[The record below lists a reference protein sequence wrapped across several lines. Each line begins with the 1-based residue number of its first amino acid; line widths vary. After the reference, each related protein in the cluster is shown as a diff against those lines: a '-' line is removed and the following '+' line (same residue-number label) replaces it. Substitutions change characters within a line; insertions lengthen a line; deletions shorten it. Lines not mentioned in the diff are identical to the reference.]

1 MRRLGLGL
9 VFLLLVSVAA
19 CSQRTG
25 PPVPS
30 ASPIPASSPRGKPLS
45 HSGGG
50 VTVEVLPA
58 RLPSSGQGSTV
69 FQVALNT
76 HSVDLDAYD
85 LKNGVRL
92 RDDRGN
98 ELAPGTVDVPLG
110 GHHRSGTVTFEG
122 PALAAAKYVE
132 LVVRG
137 LAGVP
142 ERSFRWEVAQ

>member
-1 MRRLGLGL
+1 MRRLGLVL
-9 VFLLLVSVAA
+9 VFLSLVFALA

-25 PPVPS
+25 PPLP
-30 ASPIPASSPRGKPLS
+30 PPNPTLLSSPSGRPLS

-50 VTVEVLPA
+50 VTVEVLPV

-110 GHHRSGTVTFEG
+110 GHHREGTVTFEG
-122 PALAAAKYVE
+122 PALASAKYVE
-132 LVVRG
+132 LMVRG

-142 ERSFRWEVAQ
+142 ERSLRWEVAQ